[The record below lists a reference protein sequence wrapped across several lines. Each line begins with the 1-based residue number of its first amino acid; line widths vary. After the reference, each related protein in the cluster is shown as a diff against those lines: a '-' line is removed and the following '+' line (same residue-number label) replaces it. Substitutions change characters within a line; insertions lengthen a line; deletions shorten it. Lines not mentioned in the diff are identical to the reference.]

1 MAEIHDLEIVDASN
15 TARFP
20 ENMRVNAVNNQ
31 ARALEGMLA
40 RGLKDVIDGSVTTAG
55 TPTAYTVASNRTLS
69 AYYDGMTITVQ
80 WNATCGATPTVNVD
94 SIGAKNLYFPGGA
107 QVTTGDLLIGARSMI
122 QYDGTNFQVLTGSS
136 IDTDASLTAHEADT
150 TTHGVSGAI
159 VGISDS
165 QTLTN
170 KTIVAAN
177 NTITTAASG
186 NLTSTELNAALAE
199 LQTDVDTKT
208 TLAAAQAATAAD
220 VVSTNAD
227 VVTTNADAATT
238 TQDAIDT
245 AADVVSTNADV
256 ILTNADVVSTNADVV
271 TTAAAVVQAQAAA
284 YGWTTVTDITAAT
297 TNLEVTDARKYYIL
311 DATSNTIDIN
321 LPAIGSDEGVLF
333 AFEVKNV
340 DNAITIVRDGT
351 DYING
356 ANGNYSGLTAV
367 GDIIYVT
374 SDDNSPD
381 NWLIVFVSR
390 VPTATTTTEGK
401 VELATA
407 AELTTGTD
415 AGRAI
420 TPDAFTNA
428 TNIVTPAHVAGAENA
443 QTLTT
448 YTFVLGDAFK
458 QSTFSN
464 ASAVAVTLPLNSSVA
479 FADADRLDLVNLGA
493 GTVTFTAASGVTI
506 NGTDGGAFSLEQWK
520 GATLL
525 KTGTDAWAAP
535 NQTVA

>member
-1 MAEIHDLEIVDASN
+1 MARTPNYNLELVNFNTIPWHTKEHDNWRSIDAIFAN
-15 TARFP
+15 FIT
-20 ENMRVNAVNNQ
+20 VNNMQ
-31 ARALEGMLA
+31 GVWQNATAVTVGQRFVDPELGSIWTVLVAHTTASTGLFAANRTTNPTYWSLFSDVALSESWAIFLEGLVNGEDYSSKA
-40 RGLKDVIDGSVTTAG
+40 YAVGTIGENPNGSAKYWQ
-55 TPTAYTVASNRTLS
+55 ALS
-69 AYYDGMTITVQ
+69 A
-80 WNATCGATPTVNVD
+80 
-94 SIGAKNLYFPGGA
+94 
-107 QVTTGDLLIGARSMI
+107 
-122 QYDGTNFQVLTGSS
+122 
-136 IDTDASLTAHEADT
+136 IDA
-150 TTHGVSGAI
+150 
-159 VGISDS
+159 
-165 QTLTN
+165 
-170 KTIVAAN
+170 
-177 NTITTAASG
+177 
-186 NLTSTELNAALAE
+186 
-199 LQTDVDTKT
+199 
-208 TLAAAQAATAAD
+208 AATAADLLLTNADVVLTNAD

-227 VVTTNADAATT
+227 AAS
-238 TQDAIDT
+238 T
-245 AADVVSTNADV
+245 AADVVSTGNDVTATNADV
-256 ILTNADVVSTNADVV
+256 VSTNADVVSTNADVV

-297 TNLEVTDARKYYIL
+297 TNLETTDARKYYIL
-311 DATSNTIDIN
+311 DATSNTIAIN
-321 LPAIGSDEGVLF
+321 LPAIGTDEGILY

-356 ANGNYSGLTAV
+356 ANGNYSGLVNV

-443 QTLTT
+443 QTGTT
-448 YTFVLGDAFK
+448 YAFVLGDAFK

-506 NGTDGGAFSLEQWK
+506 NGTDGGAFSLAQWK